1 MAESYMEQVLK
12 ERIVGQEGPI
22 HAVAAAI
29 RRRDNGWHDEEKPL
43 VFLFL
48 GSSGTPRRVRRDEHG
63 YVAAWLMASLG

>member
-1 MAESYMEQVLK
+1 MLK

-63 YVAAWLMASLG
+63 YVAAWLTAWLG